1 MREKHARG
9 LHPEGEETEGL
20 ESEKA
25 VVEENRVD
33 REGLGQKLEAAEKLA
48 EALRQEG
55 MRIKA
60 DFMNYRSRIERES
73 QKMRVLAAENAVL
86 NLIPVLDN
94 LDRAI
99 EAAENHK
106 GESLLEGVRMVREQ
120 FYGVLR
126 SLGLEEIPA
135 IGEAFNPE
143 VHDGVMVSP
152 VDDPDGNERVLEVVQ
167 KGYRLGERVI
177 RPSKVRVG
185 RYDG

>member
-1 MREKHARG
+1 MREKHVKG
-9 LHPEGEETEGL
+9 YQSEGENTEGH
-20 ESEKA
+20 ESENA
-25 VVEENRVD
+25 VVEAPGVY
-33 REGLGQKLEAAEKLA
+33 REELEQKLEAAEKLA

-86 NLIPVLDN
+86 DLIPVLDN

-99 EAAENHK
+99 EAAENHR
-106 GESLLEGVRMVREQ
+106 GESLLEGVRMVRDQ
-120 FYGVLR
+120 FYGALR
-126 SLGLEEIPA
+126 SLGLEEIPSL
-135 IGEAFNPE
+135 GEAFNPE
-143 VHDGVMVSP
+143 VHDGVLVSQ
-152 VDDPDGNERVLEVVQ
+152 VDGPEGNERVLEIIQ
-167 KGYRLGERVI
+167 KGYRLGEKVI

>member
-1 MREKHARG
+1 MREKHVRAYK
-9 LHPEGEETEGL
+9 PEGEDAKER

-25 VVEENRVD
+25 LVEEPRLD
-33 REGLGQKLEAAEKLA
+33 RDELEQKLEAAEQLA
-48 EALRQEG
+48 ETLRQEG

-99 EAAENHK
+99 EAAETHK
-106 GESLLEGVRMVREQ
+106 GESLLEGVRMVRGQ
-120 FYGVLR
+120 FFGALR

-135 IGEAFNPE
+135 LGEPFNPE
-143 VHDGVMVSP
+143 IHDGILVSP
-152 VDDPDGNERVLEVVQ
+152 IDDPVGNERVLEVVQ
-167 KGYRLGERVI
+167 KGYRLGEKVI

-185 RYDG
+185 RYEG

>member
-1 MREKHARG
+1 MREKHTRE
-9 LHPEGEETEGL
+9 HHFEEENMEGR
-20 ESEKA
+20 ESEGA
-25 VVEENRVD
+25 VVEAPGVYTE
-33 REGLGQKLEAAEKLA
+33 ELEQKLEAAEKLA

-55 MRIKA
+55 LRIKA

-99 EAAENHK
+99 EAAENHS

-120 FYGVLR
+120 FYGALR

-135 IGEAFNPE
+135 LGEAFNPE
-143 VHDGVMVSP
+143 VHDGVLVSP
-152 VDDPDGNERVLEVVQ
+152 VDGPEGNERVLEIIQ